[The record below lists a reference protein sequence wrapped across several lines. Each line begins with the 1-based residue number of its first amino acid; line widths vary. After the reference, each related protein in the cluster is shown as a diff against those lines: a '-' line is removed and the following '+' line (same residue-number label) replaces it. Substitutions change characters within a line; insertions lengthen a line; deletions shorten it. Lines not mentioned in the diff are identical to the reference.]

1 LYIHSNELAGIGI
14 LTSSTAIF
22 FGNRKEKSTPTH
34 REYTTPIS
42 NRMQPAL
49 HTFAVLSQ
57 KSLPQHC
64 TIARFSVF
72 LLCGGEFFFK
82 RILNENFF

>member
-1 LYIHSNELAGIGI
+1 
-14 LTSSTAIF
+14 
-22 FGNRKEKSTPTH
+22 
-34 REYTTPIS
+34 
-42 NRMQPAL
+42 MQPAL